1 MKFNI
6 PFKNGNT
13 SVNNVL
19 LIIKILEHKEKFMLQ
34 QYMLAKMWTCIWK
47 NYIVIQ

>member
-13 SVNNVL
+13 NVKNVL
-19 LIIKILEHKEKFMLQ
+19 LIIKFLQHEQNFMLQ
-34 QYMLAKMWTCIWK
+34 QYMLAKM
-47 NYIVIQ
+47 